1 MDYRNQQYRI
11 TVTTDTNN
19 YIYEK
24 VWNWKLFVF
33 GSIIIQYLFIGT
45 GLNYVQA
52 GAWFYFSKQS
62 NQSFKE
68 IEWKKNDAASQHI
81 RASLHLY
88 YFKCE

>member
-24 VWNWKLFVF
+24 VLNWKLFVF

-52 GAWFYFSKQS
+52 GA
-62 NQSFKE
+62 
-68 IEWKKNDAASQHI
+68 
-81 RASLHLY
+81 
-88 YFKCE
+88 